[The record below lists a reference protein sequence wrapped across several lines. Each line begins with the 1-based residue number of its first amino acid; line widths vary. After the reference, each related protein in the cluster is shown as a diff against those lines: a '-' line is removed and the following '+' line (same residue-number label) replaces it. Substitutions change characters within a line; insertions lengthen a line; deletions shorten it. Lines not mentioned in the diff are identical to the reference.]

1 MGALIRAGFFIDVQA
16 PETANPTYEVTFA
29 EGVAPLLCFS
39 KVYSDGRNPQE
50 GFAAVM
56 TCSDADQ
63 GCPLVHGAAVRFATP
78 YVDPKVSDGTDLEAA
93 TYDERCLQIGTEMF
107 YVMAKVARLRQAK

>member
-1 MGALIRAGFFIDVQA
+1 MTRAGFAIAVQDA
-16 PETANPTYEVTFA
+16 ETANPTYEVTFA
-29 EGVAPLLCFS
+29 DGEEPLLCFS

-50 GFAAVM
+50 DFAAVM

-63 GCPLVHGAAVRFATP
+63 GCPLVHGAAARFATP
-78 YVDPKVSDGTDLEAA
+78 YVDPKVSDGTEQEAA
-93 TYDERCLQIGTEMF
+93 TYDERCLQIGTEML